1 MPEFQY
7 TPMSSHTPSDTTALI
22 VFLATLIVV
31 ATWAI
36 GVSICAKSGAESS
49 EDDIIRQYYDDGAHG
64 PGND

>member
-1 MPEFQY
+1 
-7 TPMSSHTPSDTTALI
+7 MSSHTTSDNTALI

-31 ATWAI
+31 AVWAI

-49 EDDIIRQYYDDGAHG
+49 EADDIIRQYYDDGAHG